1 MLFSCLMLVETSCT
15 SLRKSTCILSAVII
29 PSRSRAEVGLMLAN
43 SCPVLSHSIGT
54 ATLFIKDSTFICIR
68 TFISET
74 NTQINPA
81 VPLGKL
87 RCEGLGHFFSLLLAY
102 KGGIHESKLLC
113 VHGILHLCMR
123 RGRSLYQV
131 PACSTHV
138 AGLLLSQPSC
148 FCYEL
153 CRKTALWSLMRY
165 LFYIWSLHL
174 KLSDSPR
181 KFWFSEISIFL

>member
-1 MLFSCLMLVETSCT
+1 MTTPTKPPNSSCKMLFSCLMLVETSCT

-113 VHGILHLCMR
+113 VHSAPLHEEGPLTVP
-123 RGRSLYQV
+123 GASLQHTCGWFALI
-131 PACSTHV
+131 PAFM
-138 AGLLLSQPSC
+138 LLL
-148 FCYEL
+148 
-153 CRKTALWSLMRY
+153 
-165 LFYIWSLHL
+165 
-174 KLSDSPR
+174 
-181 KFWFSEISIFL
+181 